1 MLLSLSL
8 ALRPAGEGA
17 GAAVPSRL
25 HGSRSVHRQRCLHL
39 QRDFLGAA
47 CDRASSRC
55 PAQCSG
61 HGSCSVDGCTCDIGY
76 GGDDCSAVR
85 PFARTTAAAG
95 NVLAGLMRRATQDL
109 GARDCSVALANACPE
124 NCSGHGVCSLGRCE
138 CDPGFGGAAW
148 CGNPCR
154 LRVAQLHALAEA
166 RVTPAPACACEAS
179 AAQAASLRRRSPRA
193 HPTVRGAA
201 RVSTACAGATR
212 DGPGA
217 RATASSR
224 SRVHL
229 TWAARLRARPTASA
243 S

>member
-1 MLLSLSL
+1 MLLSSLSL
-8 ALRPAGEGA
+8 S
-17 GAAVPSRL
+17 VPLAREQGPL
-25 HGSRSVHRQRCLHL
+25 CPRDCMGRGLCTGSGVCICNETFS
-39 QRDFLGAA
+39 GAA

-85 PFARTTAAAG
+85 PVCPHNCGGHGTCSQGSCACDQDLAHATARWHSRTPARRTAAGMECARSAD
-95 NVLAGLMRRATQDL
+95 VSATRASA
-109 GARDCSVALANACPE
+109 ARLVT
-124 NCSGHGVCSLGRCE
+124 
-138 CDPGFGGAAW
+138 
-148 CGNPCR
+148 NPCR